1 MDIQANHKGYS
12 GLFQMKHDRT
22 VLAAGFRLS
31 SVNRFPQRI
40 TQYKYMKIPENCNR
54 LCNFFL
60 PFFHGGK
67 TGANR
72 SQPADKSEIML
83 TWNAG

>member
-1 MDIQANHKGYS
+1 
-12 GLFQMKHDRT
+12 MKHDST
-22 VLAAGFRLS
+22 VLAAGFSFRLS

-60 PFFHGGK
+60 HRFPVGK
-67 TGANR
+67 PGQEGV
-72 SQPADKSEIML
+72 SPLIKVKL
-83 TWNAG
+83 C